1 MNSIKNNIIPI
12 LIVLVVSVLL
22 YLALSSNSEYQEE
35 QIKKLKKENEL
46 LSKKNDSI
54 FLVING
60 FKQLML
66 ESDLKI
72 RGLEQTEAYHESK
85 VDALDEKLKQLK
97 KKYEQAN
104 NHSANFGSADIK
116 RYFADSLNF

>member
-1 MNSIKNNIIPI
+1 MNIKSIIPT

-22 YLALSSNSEYQEE
+22 YLSLSSNSEYQDE
-35 QIKKLKKENEL
+35 QIKNLKKQNEL

-54 FLVING
+54 FLMING
-60 FKQLML
+60 FKLLVL

-72 RGLEQTEAYHESK
+72 KGLEQTEAYHKSK

-97 KKYEQAN
+97 KQYEQAN

-116 RYFADSLNF
+116 RYFADSLDF

>member
-66 ESDLKI
+66 ESDLKVK
-72 RGLEQTEAYHESK
+72 RLEQTEAYHESK
-85 VDALDEKLKQLK
+85 VDALDE
-97 KKYEQAN
+97 
-104 NHSANFGSADIK
+104 
-116 RYFADSLNF
+116 